1 MTKSISNGKFI
12 TFEGVDGCGKSTQTD
27 KLVEKLFETEISAL
41 TVREPGGDPISE
53 SIRKLLLHAEESMSD
68 RAEALLMIASRAQL
82 TDKVIL
88 PHLINGKWVVADRYA
103 DSTLAYQGGGRGL
116 SVNVLEAINNF
127 GTYTLKPDI
136 TFFIDIP
143 IKKAN
148 ERMSVSR
155 DRIEREGAN
164 FQQRVRDQYLAMN
177 TKEPERVIL
186 INGEQ
191 SIDKVFEDIWSAMKE
206 KFSL

>member
-1 MTKSISNGKFI
+1 M
-12 TFEGVDGCGKSTQTD
+12 
-27 KLVEKLFETEISAL
+27 
-41 TVREPGGDPISE
+41 TVREPGGDHISE

-88 PHLINGKWVVADRYA
+88 PHIINGKWVVADRYA

-116 SVNVLEAINNF
+116 SVNALEVINNF

-143 IKKAN
+143 VEKAN

-191 SIDKVFEDIWSAMKE
+191 SIDKVFEDIWSVMKE

>member
-1 MTKSISNGKFI
+1 M
-12 TFEGVDGCGKSTQTD
+12 C
-27 KLVEKLFETEISAL
+27 
-41 TVREPGGDPISE
+41 
-53 SIRKLLLHAEESMSD
+53 IRDS
-68 RAEALLMIASRAQL
+68 
-82 TDKVIL
+82 
-88 PHLINGKWVVADRYA
+88 GKWVVADRYA

-116 SVNVLEAINNF
+116 SVNALDEINNF

-143 IKKAN
+143 VEKAD

-155 DRIEREGAN
+155 DRIEKEGSN
-164 FQQRVRDQYLAMN
+164 FQQRVRDQYLAIHAKN
-177 TKEPERVIL
+177 PDRVVL

>member
-12 TFEGVDGCGKSTQTD
+12 TLEGVDGCGKSTQAD
-27 KLVEKLFETEISAL
+27 KIVEKLFETEISAL

-88 PHLINGKWVVADRYA
+88 PHIINGKWVVADRYA

-116 SVNVLEAINNF
+116 SVNALEAINNF

-143 IKKAN
+143 VEKAN

-164 FQQRVRDQYLAMN
+164 FQQRVRAQYLAMN

-191 SIDKVFEDIWSAMKE
+191 SIDKVFEDIWSIMKE